1 MELGVDLGYSSY
13 GEVHAAMAAGVAAF
27 VPVAEARAVRRE
39 GVVIAHP
46 VAVRITAAATSAAPR
61 LNHQFRLLVSRVL
74 YDQAVSTSQSPSLA
88 PLARDAGIHL
98 HSSDALRLGVREGS
112 DLRVAA
118 NGSAVVLPLVID
130 DAVSRGV
137 AFVPFNQHG
146 NDIRVLIRHDV
157 PVIDLVIEVI

>member
-1 MELGVDLGYSSY
+1 M
-13 GEVHAAMAAGVAAF
+13 
-27 VPVAEARAVRRE
+27 
-39 GVVIAHP
+39 
-46 VAVRITAAATSAAPR
+46 
-61 LNHQFRLLVSRVL
+61 
-74 YDQAVSTSQSPSLA
+74 
-88 PLARDAGIHL
+88 RD
-98 HSSDALRLGVREGS
+98 GS

-157 PVIDLVIEVI
+157 PVTDLVIEVI